1 MIRRSLHLATSAV
14 VCLMACILTGS
25 GCSQSAYS
33 FEQPMALGPAPV
45 SVSIEQISS
54 EYKNDP
60 AAADARYLD
69 KILSFGQ
76 VTVENVHT
84 YYYSVGAGQP
94 WSLQVEYFT
103 SGNVAF
109 QLLDF
114 KGAQQNVQAGYILI
128 LEGMCK
134 GLVKDGHVLVT
145 DCWYKSIQG
154 DIGTVITRAGSY

>member
-1 MIRRSLHLATSAV
+1 
-14 VCLMACILTGS
+14 MACALMGG
-25 GCSQSAYS
+25 GCSATAYS
-33 FEQPMALGPAPV
+33 FEPPMALGPAPI

-60 AAADARYLD
+60 AAADAKYLD
-69 KILSFGQ
+69 KILSVGQ
-76 VTVENVHT
+76 VTVESVNS

-114 KGAQQNVQAGYILI
+114 KGGQQNVQVGYILI

-134 GLVKDGHVLVT
+134 GLVKDGHVQVT

-154 DIGTVITRAGSY
+154 DIGATITRAGSY